1 MTETEASYQKAPEL
15 EAEGVVVSGKR
26 GKICCGAC
34 CDMRRA
40 TIVVNIVNLCFL
52 GVALMGMIA
61 ALSVSSNLDKYSD
74 DALFDDEFES
84 DLNDLKGLG
93 IVGIFVVL
101 VLAIGHAL
109 GLYGAVSYK
118 PWMVMT
124 SFVFYCLSTIFALV
138 RLDPFCIM
146 YALFAYPHYFLWEEI
161 RAGIMTPDNYPNE
174 IHSCCCV

>member
-101 VLAIGHAL
+101 VLVSFFWGVSVQRNEATTLAL
-109 GLYGAVSYK
+109 
-118 PWMVMT
+118 
-124 SFVFYCLSTIFALV
+124 TISL
-138 RLDPFCIM
+138 FCI
-146 YALFAYPHYFLWEEI
+146 L
-161 RAGIMTPDNYPNE
+161 DNM
-174 IHSCCCV
+174 